1 MKFCTFLINLSFCQ
15 MRMEAELEDMA
26 MEYERTHAAA
36 IITEKRG
43 KNFDK
48 VCIKIVILWG
58 NLLPQLL
65 RWLVS
70 GRRRR
75 TTCTP
80 SWTPATLSAATSP
93 LRLSA

>member
-1 MKFCTFLINLSFCQ
+1 

-48 VCIKIVILWG
+48 VCKKQSDFWG

-70 GRRRR
+70 GRRRL
-75 TTCTP
+75 TT
-80 SWTPATLSAATSP
+80 
-93 LRLSA
+93 